1 MIVVKANQKHL
12 GGSGVDLGSG
22 SSVGLRAPKRRKT
35 RTTFTSFQL
44 AELEVYFSKQK
55 YLTPAD
61 RDQIA
66 GELGLSSTQVS
77 SLVYTAIRLSEATK
91 LAWAK

>member
-1 MIVVKANQKHL
+1 MSVSEELNSRS
-12 GGSGVDLGSG
+12 GGLSN
-22 SSVGLRAPKRRKT
+22 RAPKRRKT

-55 YLTPAD
+55 YLTPTD

-66 GELGLSSTQVS
+66 SELGLSSTQVS
-77 SLVYTAIRLSEATK
+77 FAFDKHISTGFYLKIDILFTWALV
-91 LAWAK
+91 

>member
-1 MIVVKANQKHL
+1 MSCFAILLAVK
-12 GGSGVDLGSG
+12 SGDKSPPGTSAAGDGVLGSG
-22 SSVGLRAPKRRKT
+22 GNSRPPKRRKT

-66 GELGLSSTQVS
+66 GELGLSSTQVM
-77 SLVYTAIRLSEATK
+77 
-91 LAWAK
+91 